1 MDIEKIGQF
10 IKELRKEKNISQNE
24 LSEEI
29 HVTRQAIS
37 AWENGKAVPD
47 SDVLLML
54 SSYFNVSINE
64 ILLGKRLT
72 SDEGLE
78 NLTLQLIDDH
88 NKKIRKIKKLI
99 ISLSTTI
106 ILSLVI
112 FLGYYFL
119 NNYNSI
125 KVYKVSGYK
134 EVFKT
139 NNGIFVTTKNKV
151 YLRLGK
157 ITQQNLE
164 EDKDINKVKLYYKYK
179 NKEYILFEEN
189 KTDILIDEEYGY
201 KEFFLNNDMNKA
213 INNMYLEITYNET
226 EKEII
231 KISFKET
238 FKNTFS
244 FLNKKE
250 NVKALKDKINL
261 NDFRKKEALINEL
274 TQAAK
279 EKVKEQLEVRQKLD
293 SGVSLKENKNID
305 EKEDYYENNY
315 QYTEETNY
323 QEPTQ
328 EVFIEEKPVIVE
340 ERKSEIVEEGKSE
353 IVEEENT
360 GNKNP
365 LLTTNPTVEE
375 EKDKIDYERIINII
389 KENGINQGG
398 IYVYEFTKDDKMY
411 STYYEED
418 KITIYTMY
426 ENVIENIELYTDI
439 NKYYY
444 HKYVDYN
451 EDINENGNILENPD
465 VFIRTNK
472 IFE

>member
-47 SDVLLML
+47 SDILLIL

-279 EKVKEQLEVRQKLD
+279 ERVKEQLEVRQKLD
-293 SGVSLKENKNID
+293 SGDSLKENQIID
-305 EKEDYYENNY
+305 DTPKEDYNY
-315 QYTEETNY
+315 NYTEEPNI
-323 QEPTQ
+323 QEPPK

-340 ERKSEIVEEGKSE
+340 EKIES
-353 IVEEENT
+353 VEEENT
-360 GNKNP
+360 DNKTP
-365 LLTTNPTVEE
+365 LLTTNPTIEE

-411 STYYEED
+411 SINYEENE
-418 KITIYTMY
+418 ISIYIMY
-426 ENVIENIELYTDI
+426 ENVIENIKLFIDV
-439 NKYYY
+439 NGYYY
-444 HKYVDYN
+444 QKYIDYN
-451 EDINENGNILENPD
+451 EDKNEKGNILENPD
-465 VFIRTNK
+465 IFIRTNE

>member
-47 SDVLLML
+47 SDVLLIL

-125 KVYKVSGYK
+125 KVYKVGGK
-134 EVFKT
+134 ENIFMT
-139 NNGIFVTTKNKV
+139 HNGIFVTTKNKV

-226 EKEII
+226 EKETI
-231 KISFKET
+231 KLSFKET

-279 EKVKEQLEVRQKLD
+279 ERVKEQLEVRQKLD
-293 SGVSLKENKNID
+293 SGDSLKENQIID
-305 EKEDYYENNY
+305 DTPKEDYNY
-315 QYTEETNY
+315 NYTEEPNI
-323 QEPTQ
+323 QEPPK
-328 EVFIEEKPVIVE
+328 EVFIEEKPVIE
-340 ERKSEIVEEGKSE
+340 EEKIES
-353 IVEEENT
+353 VEEENT

-375 EKDKIDYERIINII
+375 EKAVIDYERIINII

-411 STYYEED
+411 STYYGED
-418 KITIYTMY
+418 KITIYIMY
-426 ENVIENIELYTDI
+426 ENVIECIELYTDV

-444 HKYVDYN
+444 QKYIDYN
-451 EDINENGNILENPD
+451 EIEEESELEYLDNNSSIILRINEILE
-465 VFIRTNK
+465 
-472 IFE
+472 

>member
-47 SDVLLML
+47 SDVLLIL

-72 SDEGLE
+72 SDEDLE

-125 KVYKVSGYK
+125 KVYKVGGK
-134 EVFKT
+134 ENIFMT
-139 NNGIFVTTKNKV
+139 HNGIFVTTKNKV

-261 NDFRKKEALINEL
+261 NDFRKKEALINKL
-274 TQAAK
+274 TQEAK

-293 SGVSLKENKNID
+293 SDDSLKENQIID
-305 EKEDYYENNY
+305 DTPKEDYNY
-315 QYTEETNY
+315 NYTEEPNI
-323 QEPTQ
+323 QEPPK
-328 EVFIEEKPVIVE
+328 EVFIEEKPVIE
-340 ERKSEIVEEGKSE
+340 EEKIES
-353 IVEEENT
+353 VEEENT
-360 GNKNP
+360 GNKTP

-375 EKDKIDYERIINII
+375 EKDKIDYEKIINII

-411 STYYEED
+411 SINYEENE
-418 KITIYTMY
+418 ISIYIMY
-426 ENVIENIELYTDI
+426 ENVIENIKLFIDV
-439 NKYYY
+439 NRYYY
-444 HKYVDYN
+444 QKYIDYN
-451 EDINENGNILENPD
+451 EIEEESELEYLDNNSSIILRINE
-465 VFIRTNK
+465 

>member
-47 SDVLLML
+47 SDVLLIL
-54 SSYFNVSINE
+54 SSYFNISINE

-112 FLGYYFL
+112 FLGYYFI

-279 EKVKEQLEVRQKLD
+279 ERVKEQLEVRQKLD
-293 SGVSLKENKNID
+293 SGDSLKENQIID
-305 EKEDYYENNY
+305 DTPKGDYNY
-315 QYTEETNY
+315 NYTEEPNI
-323 QEPTQ
+323 QEPPK

-340 ERKSEIVEEGKSE
+340 EKIES
-353 IVEEENT
+353 VEEENT
-360 GNKNP
+360 GNKTP

-411 STYYEED
+411 SINYEENE
-418 KITIYTMY
+418 ISIYIMY
-426 ENVIENIELYTDI
+426 ENVIENIKLFIDV
-439 NKYYY
+439 NGYYY
-444 HKYVDYN
+444 QKYIDYN
-451 EDINENGNILENPD
+451 EDKNEKGNILENPD
-465 VFIRTNK
+465 IFIRTNE

>member
-47 SDVLLML
+47 SDVLLIL

-72 SDEGLE
+72 SDEDLE

-125 KVYKVSGYK
+125 KVYKVSGK
-134 EVFKT
+134 ENIFMT
-139 NNGIFVTTKNKV
+139 HNGIFVTTKNKV

-226 EKEII
+226 EKETI
-231 KISFKET
+231 KLSFKET

-279 EKVKEQLEVRQKLD
+279 ERVKEQLEVRQKLD
-293 SGVSLKENKNID
+293 SDDSLKENQIID
-305 EKEDYYENNY
+305 DTPNEDYNY
-315 QYTEETNY
+315 NYTEEPNI
-323 QEPTQ
+323 QEPPK

-340 ERKSEIVEEGKSE
+340 EKIES
-353 IVEEENT
+353 VEEENT
-360 GNKNP
+360 GNKPP

-418 KITIYTMY
+418 KITIYTVY
-426 ENVIENIELYTDI
+426 ENVIEVLELYI
-439 NKYYY
+439 EQNGYYY
-444 HKYVDYN
+444 KKFTDYN
-451 EDINENGNILENPD
+451 EDMNEKGNILENPD
-465 VFIRTNK
+465 IFIRTNE

>member
-47 SDVLLML
+47 SDVLLIL

-64 ILLGKRLT
+64 ILLGKRLS

-78 NLTLQLIDDH
+78 KLTLQLIDDH

-106 ILSLVI
+106 ILFLVL
-112 FLGYYFL
+112 FLGYYFI

-125 KVYKVSGYK
+125 KVYKVNGK
-134 EVFKT
+134 ENIFMT
-139 NNGIFVTTKNKV
+139 HNGIFVTTKNKV

-164 EDKDINKVKLYYKYK
+164 EDKDINKVKLYYKIK
-179 NKEYILFEEN
+179 NKEYVLFEEN

-261 NDFRKKEALINEL
+261 NDFRKKEALVNEL

-279 EKVKEQLEVRQKLD
+279 ERVKEQVEIRQKLD

-340 ERKSEIVEEGKSE
+340 EKKES
-353 IVEEENT
+353 VEEENT

-375 EKDKIDYERIINII
+375 EKDIIDYERIINII

-426 ENVIENIELYTDI
+426 ENIIECTQLFRNNNGYSYQKYIDNLENQIESG
-439 NKYYY
+439 NFEEN
-444 HKYVDYN
+444 N
-451 EDINENGNILENPD
+451 ELITRINE
-465 VFIRTNK
+465 
-472 IFE
+472 IFEL

>member
-1 MDIEKIGQF
+1 
-10 IKELRKEKNISQNE
+10 
-24 LSEEI
+24 
-29 HVTRQAIS
+29 
-37 AWENGKAVPD
+37 
-47 SDVLLML
+47 ML

>member
-47 SDVLLML
+47 SDVLLIL

-64 ILLGKRLT
+64 ILLGKRLS

-78 NLTLQLIDDH
+78 KLTLQLIDDH

-112 FLGYYFL
+112 FLGYYFI

-125 KVYKVSGYK
+125 KVYKVNGK
-134 EVFKT
+134 ENIFMT
-139 NNGIFVTTKNKV
+139 HNGIFVTTKNKV

-164 EDKDINKVKLYYKYK
+164 EDKDINKVKLYYKIK
-179 NKEYILFEEN
+179 NKEYVLFEEN

-261 NDFRKKEALINEL
+261 NDFRKKEALVNEL

-279 EKVKEQLEVRQKLD
+279 ERVKEQLDIRQKLD
-293 SGVSLKENKNID
+293 SGVSLKENQNVD

-340 ERKSEIVEEGKSE
+340 EKKES
-353 IVEEENT
+353 VEEENT

-365 LLTTNPTVEE
+365 LLTTNPTIEE
-375 EKDKIDYERIINII
+375 EIDKIDYERIINII
-389 KENGINQGG
+389 KENDINQGG
-398 IYVYEFTKDDKMY
+398 IYVYEFTKDDIIY
-411 STYYEED
+411 FVYYENEI
-418 KITIYTMY
+418 ITIYTMY
-426 ENVIENIELYTDI
+426 ENITEDIQLYVNN

-444 HKYVDYN
+444 RRYIDYLEVDKN
-451 EDINENGNILENPD
+451 DGIINDNKELIEMINE
-465 VFIRTNK
+465 

>member
-99 ISLSTTI
+99 IYLSTTI
-106 ILSLVI
+106 ILFLI
-112 FLGYYFL
+112 LFLGYYFI

-134 EVFKT
+134 EAFKT
-139 NNGIFVTTKNKV
+139 NNGIFITTKNKV

-157 ITQQNLE
+157 IAQQNLE

-201 KEFFLNNDMNKA
+201 KEFFLNNDMDKA

-226 EKEII
+226 EKETL
-231 KISFKET
+231 KLSFKET

-250 NVKALKDKINL
+250 KVKALKDKINL
-261 NDFRKKEALINEL
+261 NDFRKKETLINKL
-274 TQAAK
+274 TQEAK
-279 EKVKEQLEVRQKLD
+279 EKVKEQLEIRQKLD
-293 SGVSLKENKNID
+293 SGVSLKENQNVDDTLKENEIID
-305 EKEDYYENNY
+305 DTPKEDYN
-315 QYTEETNY
+315 YTEEPNI
-323 QEPTQ
+323 QEPPK
-328 EVFIEEKPVIVE
+328 EVFIEENPVVVE
-340 ERKSEIVEEGKSE
+340 EKIES
-353 IVEEENT
+353 VEEENT

-365 LLTTNPTVEE
+365 LLTTNPPIEE
-375 EKDKIDYERIINII
+375 EKEKIDFERIINII
-389 KENGINQGG
+389 KENGTNQGS

-418 KITIYTMY
+418 KIAIYIMY
-426 ENVIENIELYTDI
+426 ENVIEVFELYTDV
-439 NKYYY
+439 NRYYY
-444 HKYVDYN
+444 KKLIDYN
-451 EDINENGNILENPD
+451 EDKNEKGNINENNNII
-465 VFIRTNK
+465 IRINE
-472 IFE
+472 IF

>member
-47 SDVLLML
+47 SDVLLIL

-72 SDEGLE
+72 SDEDLE

-125 KVYKVSGYK
+125 KVYKVGGK
-134 EVFKT
+134 ENIFMT
-139 NNGIFVTTKNKV
+139 HNGIFVTTKNKV

-226 EKEII
+226 EKETI
-231 KISFKET
+231 KLSFKET

-261 NDFRKKEALINEL
+261 NDFRKKEALINKL
-274 TQAAK
+274 TQEAK

-293 SGVSLKENKNID
+293 SD
-305 EKEDYYENNY
+305 E
-315 QYTEETNY
+315 
-323 QEPTQ
+323 
-328 EVFIEEKPVIVE
+328 
-340 ERKSEIVEEGKSE
+340 
-353 IVEEENT
+353 
-360 GNKNP
+360 
-365 LLTTNPTVEE
+365 
-375 EKDKIDYERIINII
+375 
-389 KENGINQGG
+389 
-398 IYVYEFTKDDKMY
+398 
-411 STYYEED
+411 
-418 KITIYTMY
+418 
-426 ENVIENIELYTDI
+426 
-439 NKYYY
+439 
-444 HKYVDYN
+444 
-451 EDINENGNILENPD
+451 
-465 VFIRTNK
+465 
-472 IFE
+472 

>member
-47 SDVLLML
+47 SDVLLIL

-72 SDEGLE
+72 SDEDLE

-125 KVYKVSGYK
+125 KVYKVSGK
-134 EVFKT
+134 ENIFMT
-139 NNGIFVTTKNKV
+139 HNGIFVTTKNKV

-164 EDKDINKVKLYYKYK
+164 EEKDINKVKLYYKYK

-226 EKEII
+226 EKETI
-231 KISFKET
+231 KLSFKET

-279 EKVKEQLEVRQKLD
+279 ERVKEQLEVRQKLD
-293 SGVSLKENKNID
+293 SGDSLKENQIID
-305 EKEDYYENNY
+305 DTTKEDYNY
-315 QYTEETNY
+315 NYTEEPNI
-323 QEPTQ
+323 QEPPK

-340 ERKSEIVEEGKSE
+340 EKIES
-353 IVEEENT
+353 VEEENT
-360 GNKNP
+360 GNKTP

-375 EKDKIDYERIINII
+375 DKTVIDYERIINII

-411 STYYEED
+411 SINYEGD
-418 KITIYTMY
+418 KISIYIMY
-426 ENVIENIELYTDI
+426 ENVIENIELYTDV

-465 VFIRTNK
+465 IFIRINE

>member
-47 SDVLLML
+47 SDVLLIL

-112 FLGYYFL
+112 FLGYYFI

-125 KVYKVSGYK
+125 KVYKVNGK
-134 EVFKT
+134 ENIFMT
-139 NNGIFVTTKNKV
+139 HNGIFVTTKNKV

-261 NDFRKKEALINEL
+261 NDFRKKEALVNEL

-279 EKVKEQLEVRQKLD
+279 ERVKEQLDIRQKLD
-293 SGVSLKENKNID
+293 SGVSLKENQNVD

-340 ERKSEIVEEGKSE
+340 EKKES
-353 IVEEENT
+353 VEEENT

-365 LLTTNPTVEE
+365 LLTTNPTIEE
-375 EKDKIDYERIINII
+375 EIDKIDYERIINII
-389 KENGINQGG
+389 KENDINQGG
-398 IYVYEFTKDDKMY
+398 IYVYEFTKDDIIY
-411 STYYEED
+411 FVYYENEI
-418 KITIYTMY
+418 ITIYTMY
-426 ENVIENIELYTDI
+426 ENITEDIQLYVNN

-444 HKYVDYN
+444 RRYIDYLEVDKN
-451 EDINENGNILENPD
+451 DGIINDNKELIEMINE
-465 VFIRTNK
+465 

>member
-47 SDVLLML
+47 SDVLLIL

-72 SDEGLE
+72 SDEDLE

-125 KVYKVSGYK
+125 KVYKVGGK
-134 EVFKT
+134 ENIFMT
-139 NNGIFVTTKNKV
+139 HNGIFVTTKNKV

-250 NVKALKDKINL
+250 NVKALKDKIYL

-279 EKVKEQLEVRQKLD
+279 ERVKEQLEVRQKLD
-293 SGVSLKENKNID
+293 SDDSLKENQIID
-305 EKEDYYENNY
+305 DTPKEDYNY
-315 QYTEETNY
+315 NYTEEPNI
-323 QEPTQ
+323 QEPPK
-328 EVFIEEKPVIVE
+328 EVFIEEKPVIE
-340 ERKSEIVEEGKSE
+340 EEKIES
-353 IVEEENT
+353 VEEENT
-360 GNKNP
+360 GNKTP
-365 LLTTNPTVEE
+365 LLTTNPPIEE
-375 EKDKIDYERIINII
+375 EKTVIDYEKIINII

-411 STYYEED
+411 STYYGED
-418 KITIYTMY
+418 KITIYIMY
-426 ENVIENIELYTDI
+426 ENVIECIELYTDV

-444 HKYVDYN
+444 QKYIDYN
-451 EDINENGNILENPD
+451 EIVEESELEYLDNNSSIILRINE
-465 VFIRTNK
+465 

>member
-47 SDVLLML
+47 SDVLLIL

-112 FLGYYFL
+112 FLGYYFI

-279 EKVKEQLEVRQKLD
+279 ERVKEQLEVRQKLD
-293 SGVSLKENKNID
+293 SGDSLKENQIID
-305 EKEDYYENNY
+305 DTPKEDYNY
-315 QYTEETNY
+315 NYTEEPNI
-323 QEPTQ
+323 QEPPK

-340 ERKSEIVEEGKSE
+340 EKLES
-353 IVEEENT
+353 VEEENT
-360 GNKNP
+360 DNKTP

-418 KITIYTMY
+418 KIAIYIMY
-426 ENVIENIELYTDI
+426 ENVIEVFELYTDV
-439 NKYYY
+439 NRYYY
-444 HKYVDYN
+444 KKLIDYN
-451 EDINENGNILENPD
+451 EIESDSEFDYLDNNSSILLRINE
-465 VFIRTNK
+465 

>member
-340 ERKSEIVEEGKSE
+340 EGKSE

-451 EDINENGNILENPD
+451 EDQNEKGDIIQNNDI
-465 VFIRTNK
+465 ITKTNK

>member
-47 SDVLLML
+47 SDVLLIL

-164 EDKDINKVKLYYKYK
+164 EEKDINKVKLYYKYK

-250 NVKALKDKINL
+250 KVKALKDEINL

-279 EKVKEQLEVRQKLD
+279 ERVKEQLEVRQKLD
-293 SGVSLKENKNID
+293 SGDSLKENQNID
-305 EKEDYYENNY
+305 EKEDYNYEDNY

-328 EVFIEEKPVIVE
+328 EVFIEEKA
-340 ERKSEIVEEGKSE
+340 EIVEEKAE
-353 IVEEENT
+353 TVEEEKPD
-360 GNKNP
+360 NKEP
-365 LLTTNPTVEE
+365 LLTTNPTIEE

-411 STYYEED
+411 SLCYEEY
-418 KITIYTMY
+418 KITIYAMY
-426 ENVIENIELYTDI
+426 ENIIEYIQMFRDKNEYFYQKYIDNFESQIESGNIEE
-439 NKYYY
+439 N
-444 HKYVDYN
+444 N
-451 EDINENGNILENPD
+451 ELIKIINE
-465 VFIRTNK
+465 

>member
-1 MDIEKIGQF
+1 MDIEKIGLF
-10 IKELRKEKNISQNE
+10 IKELRKEKNISQNQ

-47 SDVLLML
+47 SDILLIL

-64 ILLGKRLT
+64 ILLGKRLS

-78 NLTLQLIDDH
+78 KLTLQLIDDH

-106 ILSLVI
+106 ILFLI
-112 FLGYYFL
+112 LFLGYYFI

-125 KVYKVSGYK
+125 KVYKVSGYR

-139 NNGIFVTTKNKV
+139 YNGIFVTTKNKV

-157 ITQQNLE
+157 IAQQNLE

-189 KTDILIDEEYGY
+189 KTDILIDEDYGY

-226 EKEII
+226 EKETI
-231 KISFKET
+231 KLSFKET
-238 FKNTFS
+238 FKNTFN

-250 NVKALKDKINL
+250 KVKALKDEINL
-261 NDFRKKEALINEL
+261 EDFRKKETLINEL
-274 TQAAK
+274 TQEAK
-279 EKVKEQLEVRQKLD
+279 EKVKEQLEIRQKLD
-293 SGVSLKENKNID
+293 SGVSLKENQNVD
-305 EKEDYYENNY
+305 EKEDYNYENNY
-315 QYTEETNY
+315 QYTEEVNN

-340 ERKSEIVEEGKSE
+340 EEK
-353 IVEEENT
+353 T
-360 GNKNP
+360 DNKEP

-375 EKDKIDYERIINII
+375 EQDKIDYERIINII

-426 ENVIENIELYTDI
+426 ENIIECTQLFRNNNGYSYQKYIDNLENQIESG
-439 NKYYY
+439 NFEEN
-444 HKYVDYN
+444 N
-451 EDINENGNILENPD
+451 ELITRINE
-465 VFIRTNK
+465 
-472 IFE
+472 IFEL

>member
-125 KVYKVSGYK
+125 KVYKVSGK
-134 EVFKT
+134 ENIFMT
-139 NNGIFVTTKNKV
+139 HNGIFVTTKNKV

-226 EKEII
+226 EKETI
-231 KISFKET
+231 KLSFKET

-279 EKVKEQLEVRQKLD
+279 ERVKEQLEVRQKLD
-293 SGVSLKENKNID
+293 SGDSLKENQIID
-305 EKEDYYENNY
+305 DTTKEDYNY
-315 QYTEETNY
+315 NYTEEPNI
-323 QEPTQ
+323 QEPPK

-340 ERKSEIVEEGKSE
+340 EKIES
-353 IVEEENT
+353 VEEENT
-360 GNKNP
+360 GNKTP

-375 EKDKIDYERIINII
+375 DKTVIDYERIINII

-411 STYYEED
+411 SINYEGD
-418 KITIYTMY
+418 KISIYIMY
-426 ENVIENIELYTDI
+426 ENVIENIELYTDV

-465 VFIRTNK
+465 IFIRINE

>member
-47 SDVLLML
+47 SDVLLIL

-64 ILLGKRLT
+64 ILLGKRLS

-78 NLTLQLIDDH
+78 KLTLQLIDDH

-106 ILSLVI
+106 ILFLVL
-112 FLGYYFL
+112 FLGYYFI

-125 KVYKVSGYK
+125 KVYKVNGK
-134 EVFKT
+134 ENIFMT
-139 NNGIFVTTKNKV
+139 HNGIFVTTKNKV

-164 EDKDINKVKLYYKYK
+164 EDKDINKVKLYYKIK
-179 NKEYILFEEN
+179 NKEYVLFEEN

-279 EKVKEQLEVRQKLD
+279 ERVKEQLEVRQKLD
-293 SGVSLKENKNID
+293 
-305 EKEDYYENNY
+305 
-315 QYTEETNY
+315 
-323 QEPTQ
+323 
-328 EVFIEEKPVIVE
+328 
-340 ERKSEIVEEGKSE
+340 
-353 IVEEENT
+353 
-360 GNKNP
+360 
-365 LLTTNPTVEE
+365 
-375 EKDKIDYERIINII
+375 
-389 KENGINQGG
+389 
-398 IYVYEFTKDDKMY
+398 
-411 STYYEED
+411 
-418 KITIYTMY
+418 
-426 ENVIENIELYTDI
+426 
-439 NKYYY
+439 
-444 HKYVDYN
+444 
-451 EDINENGNILENPD
+451 
-465 VFIRTNK
+465 
-472 IFE
+472 